1 MLIFIF
7 SLLVST
13 LHAQSPD
20 WVKLSQQNLQKLL
33 ELQKQDLRR
42 IDLRSYST
50 EKQTLMTYGVPKT
63 ARAMDVRGMT
73 FRHYVGSGME
83 KILAC
88 NCLKAGFT
96 PYIIYNPGLG
106 REIFEDLYGV
116 FLTTT
121 DAKPQD
127 VGLAAN
133 DNYDYIDFELPEN
146 SGVLWLEHNIFLVP
160 GRGDVVSWMKPLYL
174 EYQRSGMCDKTMC
187 ETFKRI
193 DARGGIDP
201 MFMPVKI
208 SCIRQNGK
216 LNCLK

>member
-7 SLLVST
+7 SVLLNIV
-13 LHAQSPD
+13 HAQSTD
-20 WVKLSQQNLQKLL
+20 WVDLSQKNLQALL
-33 ELQKQDLRR
+33 DLQKQDLRR
-42 IDLRSYST
+42 VDLRSYST

-63 ARAMDVRGMT
+63 ARPMDVRGMT
-73 FRHYVGSGME
+73 FRHYVGSGMD

-96 PYIIYNPGLG
+96 PYIIFNPGLG
-106 REIFEDLYGV
+106 REIFEDLYGI

-133 DNYDYIDFELPEN
+133 DKYDYIDFELADN
-146 SGVLWLEHNIFLVP
+146 TGVLWLEHNIFLVP
-160 GRGDVVSWMKPLYL
+160 GRGDVVAWLKPLYQ
-174 EYQRSGMCDKTMC
+174 EYKSTGKCEKTMC
-187 ETFKRI
+187 ETLQRI

-201 MFMPVKI
+201 MFIPVKI
-208 SCIRQNGK
+208 TCQRRNGILK
-216 LNCLK
+216 CLK